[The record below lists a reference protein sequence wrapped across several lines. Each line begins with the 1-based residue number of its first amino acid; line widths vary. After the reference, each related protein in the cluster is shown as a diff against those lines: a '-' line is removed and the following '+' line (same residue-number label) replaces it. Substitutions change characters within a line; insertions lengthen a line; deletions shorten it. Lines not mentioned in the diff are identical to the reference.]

1 MRNIRNWV
9 TEEIKSPLSQIYLFF
24 YKNIF
29 IFIIPT
35 IIFWSLILFLN
46 PYFITPISKLPIY
59 LESPTFDIKQGRMT
73 SLILVEDKKKYIA
86 NCAYL
91 ESKNESFCEIDQLKN
106 IIKIEGE
113 IIDTNSVSKFN
124 ILIKKIIFQRTT
136 SDDNFVFITDPNV
149 SKRWEKSLVFP
160 IYVIRFLLILSIL
173 FISFF
178 VLKRRL
184 NRQIGDYSL

>member
-9 TEEIKSPLSQIYLFF
+9 TEEIQSPSSQIYLFF

-46 PYFITPISKLPIY
+46 PYLITTISKLPIH
-59 LESPTFDIKQGRMT
+59 LDSPTFDIKQGRMT
-73 SLILVEDKKKYIA
+73 SLILVEDKKKYLA

-91 ESKNESFCEIDQLKN
+91 QSENESFCEIKKLKN

-113 IIDTNSVSKFN
+113 IIDTKSVSKSN
-124 ILIKKIIFQRTT
+124 ILIKKIIFQKTT
-136 SDDNFVFITDPNV
+136 SNDNFVFITDPDG

-160 IYVIRFLLILSIL
+160 IYVTRFLLILSIL

-178 VLKRRL
+178 VLKRSL
-184 NRQIGDYSL
+184 NLQRC

>member
-1 MRNIRNWV
+1 MRNIKNWV
-9 TEEIKSPLSQIYLFF
+9 IEEIKYPLVKIYLFF

-35 IIFWSLILFLN
+35 ITFWSLILLLN
-46 PYFITPISKLPIY
+46 PYLITPISKLPIY
-59 LESPTFDIKQGRMT
+59 LEDPTFDIKRGRWT
-73 SLILVEDKKKYIA
+73 PLILVKDKKKYIA
-86 NCAYL
+86 NCVYL
-91 ESKNESFCEIDQLKN
+91 KSKNESFCEINQLKN
-106 IIKIEGE
+106 IVKVEGE
-113 IIDTNSVSKFN
+113 IINNKSVSKSN

-149 SKRWEKSLVFP
+149 SKRWDKSLVFP

-184 NRQIGDYSL
+184 NRQRC

>member
-9 TEEIKSPLSQIYLFF
+9 KEEIEYPLFQMYLFF

-46 PYFITPISKLPIY
+46 PYLITPISKQPIY
-59 LESPTFDIKQGRMT
+59 LENPTFDIKQGRMT
-73 SLILVEDKKKYIA
+73 SLILVEDKKKYLA

-91 ESKNESFCEIDQLKN
+91 QSENESFCEIKKLKN

-113 IIDTNSVSKFN
+113 IIDTKSVSKSN
-124 ILIKKIIFQRTT
+124 ILIKKIIFQKTT
-136 SDDNFVFITDPNV
+136 SDDNFVFITDQKI
-149 SKRWEKSLVFP
+149 SKHWGEWLAFP
-160 IYVIRFLLILSIL
+160 IYVIRFLLILTIL

-178 VLKRRL
+178 VLKRRF
-184 NRQIGDYSL
+184 NAQRC